1 MASLLGQ
8 TIITIAVDL
17 SSHPHPIWQML
28 CTSRSVLDVTCWQR
42 PHSNL
47 NFPSGYE
54 VNRAGQSR
62 REFSLQCG
70 HMTIVKY
77 KWP

>member
-8 TIITIAVDL
+8 TIITIAADL

-28 CTSRSVLDVTCWQR
+28 CTSRFVLDVTCWQR

-47 NFPSGYE
+47 NSPSGYE
-54 VNRAGQSR
+54 VRCCAHRN
-62 REFSLQCG
+62 FSFFG
-70 HMTIVKY
+70 RGENS
-77 KWP
+77 